1 MKTAYEL
8 IMERLNKESPL
19 PKLTDE
25 QKKKLAEIDSIYK
38 AKIAELEVVMK
49 EQIDR
54 AYSEGEVEKAEELK
68 RRLIEGK
75 KKLEA
80 EMEEKKEAVRQ
91 GKA

>member
-1 MKTAYEL
+1 
-8 IMERLNKESPL
+8 
-19 PKLTDE
+19 
-25 QKKKLAEIDSIYK
+25 
-38 AKIAELEVVMK
+38 MK